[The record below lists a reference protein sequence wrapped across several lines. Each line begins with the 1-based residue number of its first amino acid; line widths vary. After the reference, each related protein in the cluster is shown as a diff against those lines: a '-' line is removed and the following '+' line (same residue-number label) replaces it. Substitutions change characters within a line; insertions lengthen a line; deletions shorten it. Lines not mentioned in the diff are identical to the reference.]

1 MPINLEQEALTDLL
15 TQTRETTVSAL
26 TRLDL
31 ERPLDALGRHGY
43 DLLRHLTAWERL
55 ICTIIAEH
63 ERGPLITQIPLS
75 TDQRNAFNRAALAT
89 PLAPEAARQEWEI
102 IRATLREAVNTLT
115 FEAIHRP
122 IHLSG
127 GAMFV
132 SEIIK
137 RVIGHEQHHIRSVC
151 AIQQQTHPYIAHI

>member
-15 TQTRETTVSAL
+15 TQTRETTVTVLA
-26 TRLDL
+26 RLDL
-31 ERPLDALGRHGY
+31 EQPLDALGRHGY

-55 ICTIIAEH
+55 ISNVITEH
-63 ERGPLITQIPLS
+63 GHGPISTHIPLS
-75 TDQRNAFNRAALAT
+75 DPERSAFNRAALAT
-89 PLAPEAARQEWEI
+89 PRTHDAVRHDWEATRTAM
-102 IRATLREAVNTLT
+102 REAVNALA

-122 IHLSG
+122 ILAPSG
-127 GAMFV
+127 TMFV

-151 AIQQQTHPYIAHI
+151 AIQQQTHPYVPNI